1 MKKILLTYS
10 TVDGH
15 TKTICEKILSYSKT
29 SQVDI
34 LPIDSNINIKDYDT
48 VVIGASIR
56 YGKYREEIFEFI
68 KENEELLNSK
78 DNAFFSVNVV
88 ARKENKNKPETNPYL
103 IKFLNKISWQPKIL
117 DVFAGK
123 IDYPKYKFLD
133 KYAIKF
139 IMWITKGPTD
149 TSKVYEFTDWNRVK
163 SFAEKLE
170 LWKVSTNQSNYLK
183 RLNYIC
189 QEVSILQ

>member
-34 LPIDSNINIKDYDT
+34 LPIDSSINIEDYDT

-170 LWKVSTNQSNYLK
+170 L
-183 RLNYIC
+183 
-189 QEVSILQ
+189 

>member
-15 TKTICEKILSYSKT
+15 TKTICEKILSYCKT

-34 LPIDSNINIKDYDT
+34 LPIDRSFNIKDYDT

-88 ARKENKNKPETNPYL
+88 ARKENKSKPETNPYL

-170 LWKVSTNQSNYLK
+170 L
-183 RLNYIC
+183 
-189 QEVSILQ
+189 

>member
-15 TKTICEKILSYSKT
+15 TKTICEKILSYSET

-34 LPIDSNINIKDYDT
+34 LPIDSSINIKDYDT

-56 YGKYREEIFEFI
+56 YGKYREEIFKFI

-163 SFAEKLE
+163 AFAEKLE
-170 LWKVSTNQSNYLK
+170 L
-183 RLNYIC
+183 
-189 QEVSILQ
+189 

>member
-34 LPIDSNINIKDYDT
+34 LPIDRSINIKDYDT

-68 KENEELLNSK
+68 KENEKLLNSK

-123 IDYPKYKFLD
+123 IEYPKYKFLD

-170 LWKVSTNQSNYLK
+170 L
-183 RLNYIC
+183 
-189 QEVSILQ
+189 

>member
-15 TKTICEKILSYSKT
+15 TKTICEKILSYCKT

-34 LPIDSNINIKDYDT
+34 LPIDSSINIKDYDT

-170 LWKVSTNQSNYLK
+170 L
-183 RLNYIC
+183 
-189 QEVSILQ
+189 

>member
-1 MKKILLTYS
+1 MKKILLIYS

-15 TKTICEKILSYSKT
+15 TKTICEKILSYCKT

-34 LPIDSNINIKDYDT
+34 LPIDRSINIKDYDT

-170 LWKVSTNQSNYLK
+170 L
-183 RLNYIC
+183 
-189 QEVSILQ
+189 